1 MSSASFRLHHSDGR
15 LLRQNQPFSD
25 EINPSLRRNQP
36 FLSIVHHQMNPKTF
50 FSPPFSKTF
59 LCLLEGEDA
68 HILSET
74 KEEVVRAYVDFV
86 KAHFSFE
93 GNFDCMNDMHLH
105 CYKLE
110 HLPALVAGIWTD
122 DNNMQFQAT
131 TQFRKFLSIERSPPI
146 EEVIQAGVAP
156 CFS

>member
-105 CYKLE
+105 CWNTYQPWLLVFGLMIITCSSKQQLSFGSFFQLNVAHQLRRLYKL
-110 HLPALVAGIWTD
+110 V
-122 DNNMQFQAT
+122 
-131 TQFRKFLSIERSPPI
+131 
-146 EEVIQAGVAP
+146 
-156 CFS
+156 